1 MLGGVLRSILGRLL
15 PKLTK
20 PAAAVLKNVL
30 APLGL
35 SSEMSGID
43 RAIQKN
49 KKKIHGTVTVVIFS
63 DEGINDMVKIVKAL
77 EDSDVLMKGVCETL
91 KNDIK
96 KVVLY
101 QFFQCC

>member
-1 MLGGVLRSILGRLL
+1 MELF
-15 PKLTK
+15 
-20 PAAAVLKNVL
+20 
-30 APLGL
+30 
-35 SSEMSGID
+35 
-43 RAIQKN
+43 
-49 KKKIHGTVTVVIFS
+49 KKKIHGTVTAVIFS

-101 QFFQCC
+101 QFYQCC

>member
-43 RAIQKN
+43 GDIQKKN
-49 KKKIHGTVTVVIFS
+49 TWNSHSSNIF
-63 DEGINDMVKIVKAL
+63 
-77 EDSDVLMKGVCETL
+77 
-91 KNDIK
+91 
-96 KVVLY
+96 
-101 QFFQCC
+101 